1 MYKDKDSED
10 GRLKLGPL
18 WDFNIAY
25 GNAFFYEGYLTSGWI
40 IASDLI
46 TADYIPFWMKKI
58 FNDTTFANQLKC
70 RWLDLREGPLHYD
83 NIMERIDSCANY
95 VYEAQ
100 ERNFARWDLLGQPIW
115 PNYYYGETYEDEI
128 ILLKDWISERLVW
141 LDNNMPGDC
150 QTNSVN
156 LQDDNSTT
164 QLTLFPNPAKSNTVW
179 LKIPACSGVAKLSVF
194 DIVGQNIF
202 LQQITQAEINTLKEV
217 DISAYK
223 SGVYIV
229 SISDAKN
236 TWYQKL
242 IVE

>member
-1 MYKDKDSED
+1 
-10 GRLKLGPL
+10 
-18 WDFNIAY
+18 
-25 GNAFFYEGYLTSGWI
+25 
-40 IASDLI
+40 
-46 TADYIPFWMKKI
+46 MKKI